1 MKNFGT
7 YFILMMI
14 ILVCWSGGSA
24 IVLGSEQ
31 GRLIRE
37 VKPGKEA
44 APPGEKVVVEE
55 KAAEEKVVP
64 VKVLE
69 PCMVA
74 EMQPVTEQG
83 PGGVVAGD
91 DKLIDVQVVVA
102 DTDIKPWLIAGG
114 VVLLVI
120 IGVAILSTRK
130 VMID

>member
-55 KAAEEKVVP
+55 KAAEEKV
-64 VKVLE
+64 
-69 PCMVA
+69 A

-83 PGGVVAGD
+83 PGGVVVGD

-114 VVLLVI
+114 VVMLVI

-130 VMID
+130 VTID